1 MGMNETT
8 TYTEQQIDDWSNIFG
23 ASAGMWSW
31 WHIMQHMTG
40 DWETPGRVLLS
51 IDNPDDDGVVAQ
63 VCEPQ
68 DIFDALHKAE
78 VLYPHLYHRN
88 QDGFLDLD
96 ASSADVVLQ
105 VALFGE
111 AVYG

>member
-1 MGMNETT
+1 MNETT
-8 TYTEQQIDDWSNIFG
+8 TYTETQIDDWSNIFG

-31 WHIMQHMTG
+31 WRGIAHLTG
-40 DWETPGRVLLS
+40 DWDTPGRVLLT
-51 IDNPDDDGVVAQ
+51 IEDPDNEDKVINRPFFSG
-63 VCEPQ
+63 E
-68 DIFDALHKAE
+68 IFDALHKAE

-111 AVYG
+111 AIYG